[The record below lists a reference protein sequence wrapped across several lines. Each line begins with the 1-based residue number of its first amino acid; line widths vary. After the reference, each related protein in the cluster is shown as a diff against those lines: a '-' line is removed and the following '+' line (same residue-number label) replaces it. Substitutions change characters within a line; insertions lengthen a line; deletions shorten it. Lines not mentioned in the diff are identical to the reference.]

1 MWGLFEDLRTARRES
16 RVTTFHLAESEVNA
30 YLRDLLASKPRPGL
44 KRLSVKLFPSE
55 YVSTYSVVNFE
66 DIEKWRPGTV
76 PAVMKP
82 LLQGDQA
89 IWIDLRFHAASGL
102 GTFSIEK
109 AYWGN
114 LKLPAILV
122 DKVIQ
127 ILAARQP
134 EHFDTTKPVPLP
146 FGLKQVSTSAQSI
159 SGRT

>member
-1 MWGLFEDLRTARRES
+1 M
-16 RVTTFHLAESEVNA
+16 FHLTESEVNT
-30 YLRDLLASKPRPGL
+30 YLRDLLKAKPRPGL
-44 KRLSVKLFPSE
+44 KLLNVKLFPSD

-76 PAVMKP
+76 PGILKP

-89 IWIDLRFHAASGL
+89 IWVDLRFHAASGV
-102 GTFSIEK
+102 GKFSIEK
-109 AYWGN
+109 AYWGD

-122 DKVIQ
+122 EKVIQ

-146 FGLKQVSTSAQSI
+146 FGLKELSTTARSVSGQT
-159 SGRT
+159 